1 MSAATRPPVVVV
13 GAGLVGRGWAVV
25 FARAGHEV
33 RLVDT
38 DPAVLTRVPA
48 ELAVMWAQVEDRPLP
63 ETVTTTTDL
72 AAAVADAVHVQEC
85 VLEDPALKA
94 RVLGAVDA
102 AAPAG
107 AVIASSTSAL
117 VPSSFTAELPGR
129 HRVLV
134 AHPFNPPHLHT
145 AVELV
150 PAPWTDPAAVT
161 ATRALLEQAGMDP
174 IELTHEVDGFVA
186 NRLQSALIHEAF
198 RLLAE
203 GVVGPG
209 DLDRAVRGALAP
221 RWLTLGVVGTID
233 LNAPGGLADYVQ
245 RYEAMYQRLAER
257 QSDTVDWRAALDAGL
272 LERVE
277 AQLPRADLEARR
289 AWRDAGLAALAR
301 FREEDA
307 RRRPWPPTDDGEALS
322 TS

>member
-1 MSAATRPPVVVV
+1 MSAAARPPVVVV

-38 DPAVLTRVPA
+38 DAAVLERVPA
-48 ELAVMWAQVEDRPLP
+48 LLATMWREVEDGPLP
-63 ETVTTTTDL
+63 DTVTTTTDL
-72 AAAVADAVHVQEC
+72 ASAVADAVHVQEC

-94 RVLGAVDA
+94 RVLAEIDV

-117 VPSSFTAELPGR
+117 VPSSFTADLPGR

-150 PAPWTDPAAVT
+150 PAPWTDAGAT
-161 ATRALLEQAGMDP
+161 AATRALLEEAGMDP
-174 IELTHEVDGFVA
+174 IELTREVDGFVA
-186 NRLQSALIHEAF
+186 NRLQSAMIHEAF

-203 GVVGPG
+203 GVVSPG

-233 LNAPGGLADYVQ
+233 LNAPGGLADYVD
-245 RYEAMYQRLAER
+245 RYGPMYRRLAEQ
-257 QSDTVDWRAALDAGL
+257 QSAPVDWRATLEAGV
-272 LERVE
+272 LEQVE
-277 AQLPRADLEARR
+277 AQVPRADLEARR

-307 RRRPWPPTDDGEALS
+307 RRRPWPPPDGEDAVS